1 MHYFWENYGV
11 EPGMFDHPDM
21 FPPHDYPGT
30 EGCEATCEGDDK
42 TEGVLHLQL
51 FL

>member
-1 MHYFWENYGV
+1 
-11 EPGMFDHPDM
+11 M

-42 TEGVLHLQL
+42 TEESCTSNFFCEWDGRAMLVRCRAEPVPR
-51 FL
+51 